1 MNQHDLNRAVA
12 EATSES
18 VDTISALGFSLFPIP
33 PKRPLFIPAQRN
45 RPLKMGQEVR
55 QRKRPRRN
63 PKSPARSTP
72 AARAAARRSGAAVR
86 LMSLGRL
93 ACLKKG
99 A

>member
-45 RPLKMGQEVR
+45 RPLKMGQEAR

-72 AARAAARRSGAAVR
+72 AARQSGAAVR